1 MEISKAKNK
10 KLYNKDNDNE
20 DEYYSDLI
28 NSFSEK
34 PNKKIAF
41 EKENNYDENNCLID
55 NMSDNLDSDAE
66 DSEDSDDSDD
76 SEGLN
81 DNVKEFNYDKEFG
94 ELDELEY
101 DSDDEPVDILVNKKK
116 SKKTDFVFDYENLD
130 IEDFDKYNDLFETVF
145 ETDKIKTKDK
155 KILFCDNCQDD
166 DVVEDTAHGIIVC
179 KKCGQVLST
188 LLDSNPEWTQY
199 NDDNKKDMNRCSHPI
214 SQLLPQS
221 STATTI
227 VGSCSS
233 RIKTLHGW
241 SAMPY
246 KERSLNEVFKIIQAK
261 CHEGKIIKCIEDD
274 AKIMYKNI
282 SDCKHVSGK
291 NKGKSIII
299 RGKNRKSV
307 IAGCILFACRKKNKT
322 RSPKEIAELFGLKYT
337 EITKGCKIFQKLA
350 KLKQMEFKVNFTKPE
365 HFITRFCEELKIK
378 DNYAEQAIQISDNV
392 QKLQIASVHT
402 PLSLATGS
410 IFLMIHL
417 NGLNIQKKTI
427 AEKFNVSQVTI
438 AKAFKK
444 LEPFINILTNNK
456 VCDKLSVEIKKYQ
469 DDIDIDEVLKPK
481 FIRFGI
487 NTEKTMGK
495 PLDKIYNLIQEESN
509 GTIKIN
515 QKLITEH
522 NIEIDNKDKQL
533 DNEFTRLNLEIADI
547 KYEIFK
553 SKLGF

>member
-1 MEISKAKNK
+1 MDKSKKKNK
-10 KLYNKDNDNE
+10 KLYNNDE
-20 DEYYSDLI
+20 DVYYSDLI
-28 NSFSEK
+28 NSLNDN
-34 PNKKIAF
+34 PNKKITF

-55 NMSDNLDSDAE
+55 DMSDDLDSNF
-66 DSEDSDDSDD
+66 DSEDSIDEQD
-76 SEGLN
+76 ENL
-81 DNVKEFNYDKEFG
+81 KEFNYDKEFAD
-94 ELDELEY
+94 LDELEC

-116 SKKTDFVFDYENLD
+116 NKKKDFVIDYENLD
-130 IEDFDKYNDLFETVF
+130 IEDFDKYNDLFETIF
-145 ETDKIKTKDK
+145 QTEKIKTKDN

-166 DVVEDTAHGIIVC
+166 DVVEDTAQGIIVC

-261 CHEGKIIKCIEDD
+261 CHEGKIMKCIEDD

-282 SDCKHVSGK
+282 SDCKHISGK

-350 KLKQMEFKVNFTKPE
+350 KLKQMEFKVQFTKPE

-378 DNYAEQAIQISDNV
+378 DNYAKQAIQISDNV

-417 NGLNIQKKTI
+417 NGLNIQKKII

-444 LEPFINILTNNK
+444 LEPFINILTNDRI
-456 VCDKLSVEIKKYQ
+456 CDKLSVEIKKYQ
-469 DDIDIDEVLKPK
+469 DDIDIDEILKPK

-495 PLDKIYNLIQEESN
+495 SLDKIYNVIYEDFN
-509 GTIKIN
+509 GTIQLN
-515 QKLITEH
+515 DKLITEH

-533 DNEFTRLNLEIADI
+533 DNDFTRLNLEIADI